1 MSTFTD
7 WNGPQGSGART
18 KDIIELVNAYNDL
31 IAKLDKHIQENVAN
45 TGVHSA
51 KDYID
56 REVEKVK
63 ALIPDLSSY
72 LKKTEGDTNYASK
85 THTHSDY
92 ALKTEVAD
100 FVKTSALNTALS
112 SYLKIADL
120 STTDVI
126 LAIKSDLNGI
136 KAMLAS
142 DTFTMPVLK
151 ATTYVEGIIHAIEQV
166 QFTDKAVQAYIG
178 GSNTD
183 GVYYIVGMMDKPGK
197 AFLKYSNTVTFTA
210 NIDFAVSAQTAQQ
223 PAHGAITVT
232 CDNTRL
238 EGLKFLV
245 VKGTTKDGV
254 SHFYLAVQAKSW
266 MPKYSSTDGKGLFS
280 TIDMEAAGINFYPV
294 GSAGFAQN
302 NSECTVVCECF
313 AGNGLSSNA
322 IATDEFKST
331 DNHSI
336 FKVVRDGKLVHLIV
350 ADETFAAVLLKSRP
364 YLLNDDGTK
373 SPFLTAKDIT
383 LLDEVGVIRAW
394 PKWKEVGDLMVAD
407 DIPGIDLACDGAEF
421 DAEAYPELF
430 AELGDNHTPVVDYH
444 IIKAKSII
452 DIIEDFNTAGGTLAD
467 AVATI
472 HETKVYTSANDLPD
486 TAPEGTLAIVQREGV
501 FFVYERTAT
510 GWEVKA

>member
-92 ALKTEVAD
+92 ALKTEVAN
-100 FVKTSALNTALS
+100 FVTTSALNTALS
-112 SYLKIADL
+112 SYLKTADL
-120 STTDVI
+120 STADII

-178 GSNTD
+178 GSGSVD
-183 GVYYIVGMMDKPGK
+183 PVKGVYYILGMMDKAGTAYINYKDDKPFK
-197 AFLKYSNTVTFTA
+197 AVVNFTET
-210 NIDFAVSAQTAQQ
+210 NDN
-223 PAHGAITVT
+223 GALSVT
-232 CDNTRL
+232 CDNTEL
-238 EGLKFLV
+238 TGLKFLI
-245 VKGTTKDGV
+245 VKGTDAD
-254 SHFYLAVQAKSW
+254 SNEHYYLAVQADEW
-266 MPKYSSTDGKGLFS
+266 MSHFASSDGVGHFT
-280 TIDMEAAGINFYPV
+280 TIDFDAAGINFYPV
-294 GSAGFAQN
+294 DSAGFKRN
-302 NSECTVVCECF
+302 NANCDVVAYSF
-313 AGNGLSSNA
+313 AGNGLSASA
-322 IATDEFKST
+322 FATDELKTT
-331 DNHSI
+331 DDRSI
-336 FKVVRDGKLVHLIV
+336 FKVVRDGNLVHLII
-350 ADETFAAVLLKSRP
+350 ADKDFAAVLLKSRP

-383 LLDEVGVIRAW
+383 LLDEVGVVRAW
-394 PKWKEVGDLMVAD
+394 PKWKEVGDLMIAD

-421 DAEAYPELF
+421 DPETYPELF
-430 AELGDNHTPVVDYH
+430 AKLGDNHTPVVDYH